1 MTFQG
6 QDIGWLYR
14 DEIIDAVNK
23 RTRWRW
29 EGKSKCAFVIVRD
42 RKGKIVEAFCPT
54 QNKPGPKP
62 ATEKK
67 AWLRG
72 PDDLRRSK
80 EFQNILDGNKLE
92 FPFLLDLENRVLT
105 MRSLGKSRKQIARA
119 LSGGRVRRSLD
130 AKRIG
135 YILRRARGK
144 IRSEKGQ
151 NYMTN
156 LSISLSVR
164 EKAVI
169 DEMASKAGST
179 RSQLI
184 ADACHLIRGAEIFE
198 MSVQDFREL
207 KSKAALKAQ
216 KKITM

>member
-6 QDIGWLYR
+6 SEIGWLYR
-14 DEIIDAVNK
+14 DEIIDGVQK
-23 RTRWRW
+23 RTRWRY

-72 PDDLRRSK
+72 PDDLKESA
-80 EFQNILDGNKLE
+80 EFQNILDGHKLDY
-92 FPFLLDLENRVLT
+92 PFLSDIENRVLI
-105 MRSLGKSRKQIARA
+105 MKALGKSRKQIARA
-119 LSGGRVRRSLD
+119 LSGGRVRRSLN
-130 AKRIG
+130 ANRIG
-135 YILRRARGK
+135 YILRRARSK

-156 LSISLSVR
+156 LSISLSVK

-184 ADACHLIRGAEIFE
+184 ADACNLIRGAEIFE
-198 MSVQDFREL
+198 MSVEDFQEL